1 MISKIKEGRNNF
13 VYLYKEKNNKFIIKK
28 FKNYFYTKYDRY
40 FTEKIFIE
48 YLKKK
53 RIKNIPNILGSNKK
67 KRIIYFSYIDG
78 KQIIRPK
85 KDHLNKCLTFLKQI
99 NYKTTYKNFKFQKAS
114 DACLSI
120 KDHINTCESRIN
132 KLIIKY
138 NYKKNNESKKI
149 YNFLKRQIIPEFKII
164 KSNIKNSFT
173 KSQIKKKLNNN
184 KLILSPSDFGFHN
197 IITQDN
203 QIYFIDF
210 EYAGWDDP
218 RKLLCDFILNP
229 DYSILK
235 KDKIFFLTNFDQI
248 FKTKISN
255 SDEFRV
261 ILKFHFLKWVCMII
275 NQINLK
281 FSKKRINMKYFK
293 KAVNYFQINKKILK

>member
-1 MISKIKEGRNNF
+1 MISKIKEGRNNH

-28 FKNYFYTKYDRY
+28 FKNCFYTKYDRY

-53 RIKNIPNILGSNKK
+53 NIKNIPNIVGSNKK
-67 KRIIYFSYIDG
+67 KKIIYFSYIEG

-85 KDHLNKCLTFLKQI
+85 KNHLNECLNFLKQI

-138 NYKKNNESKKI
+138 NYKKNNENKKI
-149 YNFLKRQIIPEFKII
+149 YNFLKKQIIPEFKII
-164 KSNIKNSFT
+164 KSNIKNLFT
-173 KSQIKKKLNNN
+173 KTQIKKKLNNN

-197 IITQDN
+197 IITKDN

-229 DYSILK
+229 DYSISK
-235 KDKIFFLTNFDQI
+235 KDKIFFLTNFDQK

-261 ILKFHFLKWVCMII
+261 ILKFHFLKWVCVII
-275 NQINLK
+275 SQIDLK

-293 KAVNYFQINKKILK
+293 KAVNYFQVNKNILK